1 MKKIHELVSS
11 FRNIPRLFSLVYR
24 TDKLCLIYMILET
37 VCFAALPYPTIFL
50 VKYSFDLLEKS
61 ASDGVSGDSSVFA
74 RYAVICVSLIL
85 TQFAIAMAKSLFNS
99 LRPARTAYVTGI
111 LYNDFHRKS
120 MELDYELLAEK
131 DIQDLQSLVGRFLQY
146 NFRNTIWNFVSL
158 FSSLAAFIVSCA
170 LISGIN
176 IFLILIVIAGTL
188 LSSFVSSRFAK
199 AKANIN
205 DEITKNDR
213 YIKYYDNV
221 IVSDEYAK
229 DIRIFE
235 MGAPISERLDTYYKK
250 KLALEKKKKL
260 LENIHGCMKNG
271 CSYIIE
277 LVIYAFLGYF
287 VLSDGMSIGTL
298 SLLLGNIAI
307 FRSYLEKILDVLVG
321 YSETAKYVDY
331 YNNFMS
337 LKSKFRLSGS
347 KPFTLT
353 SKDDFVIEFKNVSF
367 RYPGQENCALENFN
381 LRINSG
387 EKLSVVGENGSGKS
401 TFMKL
406 LMRLYDPTEGEILIN
421 GTNIRAFDYDQ
432 YISIFAPIF
441 QDYKLFAFTVA
452 ENISS
457 FEDCEPEA
465 VAEAGR
471 KSGIDKRISELPGGY
486 DTYISKRFDDLGVD
500 FSGGEE
506 QKIAISRAYFKQD
519 SLITILDEPTSALD
533 PKAEHELYC
542 QFNDYI
548 GDRTALFIS
557 HRLSSSKFCDKIVV
571 IKDRKVF
578 EFGTHDELMKRG
590 GYYCGLF
597 NMQASYYDE
606 TVRK

>member
-1 MKKIHELVSS
+1 MKKIHELASS

-24 TDKLCLIYMILET
+24 TDKPCLIYMILET

-61 ASDGVSGDSSVFA
+61 TLGGGAYDSSVFA

-99 LRPARTAYVTGI
+99 LRPARTAYVTGK

-131 DIQDLQSLVGRFLQY
+131 EIQELQSLVGRFLQY

-176 IFLILIVIAGTL
+176 IFLILIVIAGTI
-188 LSSFVSSRFAK
+188 LSAFVSSRFAK

-213 YIKYYDNV
+213 YIKYFDNV

-235 MGAPISERLDTYYKK
+235 MSAPISGRLDSYYRK

-260 LENIHGCMKNG
+260 LENIHGCMNNG
-271 CSYIIE
+271 CSYLIE

-331 YNNFMS
+331 YNDFMS
-337 LKSKFRLSGS
+337 LKSKFRLTGN

-353 SKDDFVIEFKNVSF
+353 AKDDFEVEFRNVSF
-367 RYPGQENCALENFN
+367 RYPGQETFALENFN
-381 LRINSG
+381 IRIKSG

-401 TFMKL
+401 TFVKL
-406 LMRLYDPTEGEILIN
+406 LMRLYDPTAGEILIN
-421 GTNIRAFDYDQ
+421 GTDIREFDYEQ

-457 FEDCEPEA
+457 FEECESCA
-465 VAEAGR
+465 VSEAGK
-471 KSGIDKRISELPGGY
+471 KSGIDKRISELPNGY
-486 DTYISKRFDDLGVD
+486 GTYISKRFDDLGVD

-506 QKIAISRAYFKQD
+506 QKTAIARAYFRRD

-533 PKAEHELYC
+533 PKAEYELYR

-548 GDRTALFIS
+548 GSRTALFIS
-557 HRLSSSKFCDKIVV
+557 HRLSSSKYCDRIVV
-571 IKDRKVF
+571 IKDKKVC
-578 EFGTHDELMKRG
+578 ESGTHEELMRRG
-590 GYYCGLF
+590 GYYCELF

-606 TVRK
+606 TAGK